1 MGAASLEA
9 ILMLKLRFLT
19 AITFLLSLATDGRTA
34 EVAVGGS
41 AIAVNAAPITTN
53 GRVVGTVEAGHS
65 VSVLGVQNATRQAV
79 VSYQSAN
86 GTKLVGLVALD
97 NLVSVDGTATSGAA
111 NPTNAG
117 SAPFV
122 PSATPA
128 PVATKLDLAQS
139 MDAITLAQFFKSD
152 KAAAKAQ
159 CDGQR
164 IKFKGVI
171 DKVDLDTG
179 SSGGEMPIL
188 SLKTGTGLPRLKV
201 KLSNSLASNDTF
213 FRQYYGM
220 IPDWWWG
227 YGERALDFRLA
238 EMKEIQVR
246 TTYRSSRTTRWSDG
260 TSTVSRSRSSSQWF
274 TIFKIGEPVSLEAT
288 CKGLYMDVE
297 FENGMVIN
305 NKN

>member
-1 MGAASLEA
+1 
-9 ILMLKLRFLT
+9 MLKFRFLT
-19 AITFLLSLATDGRTA
+19 ALAFLLSLATDGRTA

-41 AIAVNAAPITTN
+41 AIAVSAAPITTN
-53 GRVVGTVEAGHS
+53 GRVVGTIEAGHS

-79 VSYQSAN
+79 VSYQAAN

-97 NLVSVDGTATSGAA
+97 SLIAVDGNPAPSGTTTST
-111 NPTNAG
+111 NPG

-122 PSATPA
+122 PSTAPAPA
-128 PVATKLDLAQS
+128 PVAAPVDLTQSQDALAIAQ
-139 MDAITLAQFFKSD
+139 LFKTD
-152 KAAAKAQ
+152 KAAAKVQ
-159 CDGQR
+159 CDGKR
-164 IKFKGVI
+164 IKFSGVI

-238 EMKEIQVR
+238 ELKEIQVR
-246 TTYRSSRTTRWSDG
+246 TTYRYNRTTRWSDG

-274 TIFKIGEPVSLEAT
+274 TIFKIGDPVSIEAT

-297 FENGMVIN
+297 FENGMVLS
-305 NKN
+305 KN